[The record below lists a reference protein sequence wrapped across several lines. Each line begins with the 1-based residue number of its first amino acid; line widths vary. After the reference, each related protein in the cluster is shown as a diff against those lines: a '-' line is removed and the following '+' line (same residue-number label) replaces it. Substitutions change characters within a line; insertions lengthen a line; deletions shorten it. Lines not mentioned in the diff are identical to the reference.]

1 MSVTEIAMAI
11 PSTEPFRTILS
22 HIAKARSGRRILN
35 WLSAPYGLFDTFEEG
50 WLAARKARPAGHEH
64 PDDIAIHLALSMDL
78 RPSDYAALYWLC
90 QIASADIR
98 IFDFGGNVG
107 NLYYSYSPYLRGKFH
122 AIEWTVLDLPLIVE
136 EGKKLSARWE
146 TPEMRFT
153 LSTADALGCSV
164 LLVSGAFHYWE
175 KSVPAFLEQFVELPE
190 HIILNRTPVHDA
202 QPSFISVQCTKS
214 YAVPCIVRNAPQ
226 LVAEFTA
233 AGYTL
238 IDRWPALELKL
249 RPPLFPDHAVQ
260 HYSGF
265 YFRRGRAT

>member
-1 MSVTEIAMAI
+1 MSATEIAMAI

-22 HIAKARSGRRILN
+22 HIAKSRSGHRTLN

-90 QIASADIR
+90 QIPYADLR

-107 NLYYSYSPYLRGKFH
+107 NLYYSYSPYLRGRFQ
-122 AIEWTVLDLPLIVE
+122 AIEWTVLDLPLIVQ
-136 EGKKLSARWE
+136 EGKKLSAKWE

-153 LSTADALGCSV
+153 LSTDDALGCSA

-175 KSVPAFLEQFVELPE
+175 KSVPAFLEQFIELPE
-190 HIILNRTPVHDA
+190 HIILNRTPVHDT
-202 QPSFISVQCTKS
+202 QPSFITVQCTKS
-214 YAVPCIVRNAPQ
+214 YAVPCVVRNAPQ

-238 IDRWPALELKL
+238 IDRWPALELRL

-265 YFRRGRAT
+265 YFRRERAR